1 MKKYYKTY
9 HTWGSYYLPK
19 VLKERGVDDPKKL
32 PNFHYRE
39 DALKLWVAIE
49 AFVKE
54 IMSVYYHSDDDVN
67 KVFQTFTLFLPRTP
81 TLFSSKL

>member
-1 MKKYYKTY
+1 MKKYYKTC
-9 HTWGSYYLPK
+9 HTWGSYNLPE
-19 VLKERGVDDPKKL
+19 VLKKRGVDDPKKL

-39 DALKLWVAIE
+39 DGLKLWAAIE

-67 KVFQTFTLFLPRTP
+67 KVL
-81 TLFSSKL
+81 